1 MPRTRSQK
9 RAMDQ
14 SAARSPSS
22 IENLSVAADEAVES
36 VLDDYDDDNGSNRR
50 RITRSSLS
58 HQHDTTDQKKRRTAS
73 QPRRATKKARASVP
87 TRTYNL
93 RSSQHPVQKT
103 VTPGTVPRRGPPSR
117 SSSEADEDKYS
128 EYGKQAALPMGVVDI
143 FAARPSYCGKKSR
156 KPGSC
161 CCPPVT
167 ATETIQIL
175 SSQHVTDYGQEYFWH
190 LAGCEEDQLVH
201 NLGRIHGI
209 FPTTNESPDH
219 CSQSR
224 QDTDSSEDEDDSSIE
239 DQVPRRA
246 RRTLAMGRGTPS
258 PANSMDDTDPLP
270 LQPLLTARMRK
281 VLVQWLSE
289 VVVEFRLGDATYH
302 LAVSLLDQLLTMGP
316 SENQYLAFADNKH
329 GGYVTEDEEE
339 CPWFLI
345 RRKDFQ
351 AVGCVCLWLAA
362 KIEEIFPP
370 RNEKFVYISDYS
382 FTSDKLNCLETRV
395 CKLLQYR
402 LQRVTPFHFV
412 HLHLRA
418 SVACRAPAC
427 PHFLDRTVLQ
437 EMLFYLIELSRSS
450 YVLSLRQPSLLV
462 AASLYLARVTLG
474 LRAPV
479 GQTVEGNDYWTR
491 TLQHYTGYTVADLS
505 TTVLVIHQWQLAAE
519 SSPAGVNPVFT
530 KFGTDSRLKVSLKT
544 VPRVEDLGL
553 LGVNRTHNDDLDVND
568 NRQVTV
574 HSTAL

>member
-1 MPRTRSQK
+1 MPRTRSQI
-9 RAMDQ
+9 RASDQ
-14 SAARSPSS
+14 SSAARSLSS
-22 IENLSVAADEAVES
+22 TENLAAAEEEAVEP
-36 VLDDYDDDNGSNRR
+36 VFGDYDDDGSNR
-50 RITRSSLS
+50 RITRSLG
-58 HQHDTTDQKKRRTAS
+58 HDTTDPKKRRAAS
-73 QPRRATKKARASVP
+73 QPRRTTKKARASIP

-93 RSSQHPVQKT
+93 RSSQRPVQKT
-103 VTPGTVPRRGPPSR
+103 VTPGTVPRRGPPSSR
-117 SSSEADEDKYS
+117 TMADEDEYT
-128 EYGKQAALPMGVVDI
+128 EYGNQTALPRGVVDV

-156 KPGSC
+156 KFGSC

-167 ATETIQIL
+167 ATETIQTL
-175 SSQHVTDYGQEYFWH
+175 SSQHVTDYGQEYIRH
-190 LAGCEEDQLVH
+190 LANCEEEQLVH
-201 NLGRIHGI
+201 NLARIHGI
-209 FPTTNESPDH
+209 LPTTNASPDRS
-219 CSQSR
+219 SQTR
-224 QDTDSSEDEDDSSIE
+224 QDTDSSEDEDESSVE
-239 DQVPRRA
+239 EHVPRRA
-246 RRTLAMGRGTPS
+246 RRALAMGRGTPS

-270 LQPLLTARMRK
+270 RQPLLTARMRK

-289 VVVEFRLGDATYH
+289 VVVEFRLSDASYH

-316 SENQYLAFADNKH
+316 SENQYHAFDEDKY

-382 FTSDKLNCLETRV
+382 FTSEKLNSLETRI
-395 CKLLQYR
+395 CKLLQFR

-427 PHFLDRTVLQ
+427 PHFLDRTVAQ

-450 YVLSLRQPSLLV
+450 YVLSLQKPSLLV

-474 LRAPV
+474 LRAPE
-479 GQTVEGNDYWTR
+479 GQAVVGNDFWTR
-491 TLQHYTGYTVADLS
+491 TLQHYTGYTVADLTS
-505 TTVLVIHQWQLAAE
+505 TVLVIHQWQLAAE
-519 SSPAGVNPVFT
+519 SSPTGVNPVFT
-530 KFGTDSRLKVSLKT
+530 KYCVDSRLKVSLKT

-553 LGVNRTHNDDLDVND
+553 LGVNQMHNDDLDVND

-574 HSTAL
+574 HNTAL